1 MQFSQQEIKDI
12 AISAAVLAFAFGGI
26 DNFLTALFVV
36 GVAFIS
42 HEVIGHKFVAQK
54 LGAFAEY
61 KAWNLGLLLALVS
74 SFFGFVFAAPGAVYF
89 SERYKGPFAFTVHKL
104 GKKEVGMIG
113 LGGPLVNIVLGALF
127 IAAALFALPAYYS
140 LLLFAARISFFLA
153 MFNLLPIPPLDGE
166 KVMSWD
172 IKIWVAAIALAGAG
186 YVGIGML

>member
-1 MQFSQQEIKDI
+1 MQFSKKEIQDI
-12 AISAAVLAFAFGGI
+12 VVSTAVLAFAFGGA
-26 DNFLTALFVV
+26 DNFFTAAFVV
-36 GVAFIS
+36 GVAFVA
-42 HEVIGHKFVAQK
+42 HEVIGHKFVAQR

-113 LGGPLVNIVLGALF
+113 LGGPLVNIILGALF
-127 IAAALFALPAYYS
+127 IALALFTLPAYS
-140 LLLFAARISFFLA
+140 ALLFFAARISFFLA

-172 IKIWVAAIALAGAG
+172 MRIWIVAIALAGAG
-186 YVGIGML
+186 YLGLGYL